1 MDQAVQSD
9 LNIIRDSILKQVDDV
24 RAIYLFGSV
33 ARGTEKKGSDYDIL
47 ILVQQLPKNKIRTI
61 TNIRID
67 VEDKIKRR
75 LEPCL
80 MDVEDMKYASPILY
94 EVFHN
99 NKLIY
104 GDNIIARASEI
115 VKKIRPHVKDG
126 RIIDYHVE
134 H

>member
-1 MDQAVQSD
+1 MDQAAQSD
-9 LNIIRDSILKQVDDV
+9 LNIIKDSILKQVEGV

-33 ARGTEKKGSDYDIL
+33 ARGTEKKESDYDIL

-61 TNIRID
+61 ADIRID
-67 VEDKIKRR
+67 VEDRIKRR
-75 LEPCL
+75 LEPFL
-80 MDVEDMKYASPILY
+80 MDVDDINYPSPILY
-94 EVFHN
+94 EVYHN

-104 GDNIIARASEI
+104 GENILSKASEI
-115 VKKIRPHVKDG
+115 VKKIRPHVRNG

>member
-1 MDQAVQSD
+1 MQSD
-9 LNIIRDSILKQVDDV
+9 LDIIRDSILKQIDDV

-33 ARGTEKKGSDYDIL
+33 AKGTEKKGSDYDVL
-47 ILVQQLPKNKIRTI
+47 ILVQKLPKNKVRTI

-75 LEPCL
+75 LEPYL
-80 MDVEDMKYASPILY
+80 MDVEDVKYASPILY
-94 EVFHN
+94 EVYHN
-99 NKLIY
+99 NKLLY
-104 GDNIIARASEI
+104 GENIISKASEI
-115 VKKIRPHVKDG
+115 VKMIRPHFKNG